1 MIDLI
6 AIAILFIVI
15 ILLLADRY
23 FAAEQTKKREDR
35 LLEENSRLV
44 KAVISKNANDYVMTT
59 SIDKVAPE
67 EKPPTD
73 PDLVPE
79 EAISDEAFFDAIG
92 KGLKS

>member
-1 MIDLI
+1 
-6 AIAILFIVI
+6 
-15 ILLLADRY
+15 
-23 FAAEQTKKREDR
+23 
-35 LLEENSRLV
+35 
-44 KAVISKNANDYVMTT
+44 MTT